1 MTDLNR
7 RQMLSVLGAAPAAV
21 AFTWTPAEARDASA
35 AVQNAAATGQPY
47 TPRFFTAAEFALV
60 TVLCDTIIPRD
71 GRSGSASE
79 AGAPQFIDYI
89 VAEQPNRQMPM
100 RGGLAWLNAEC
111 QQRFEK
117 AFLDCSDPQR
127 REVLDDIAWPAK
139 AKPALS
145 HGVAFFTTMRD
156 LTAAGF
162 FSSKIG
168 MADVGYTG
176 NRVSAWDGAPAAVLQ
191 KLGVSYQE

>member
-1 MTDLNR
+1 MADLNR

-21 AFTWTPAEARDASA
+21 AFTWTPAEAREASA
-35 AVQNAAATGQPY
+35 AIQNAAQAGQPY
-47 TPRFFTAAEFALV
+47 VPRFFTAAEFALV
-60 TVLCDTIIPRD
+60 IALVDIIIPRD

-79 AGAPQFIDYI
+79 AGAPAFIDYI

-117 AFLDCSDPQR
+117 PFLTCSDTER
-127 REVLDDIAWPAK
+127 RLVLDDIAWPAK
-139 AKPALS
+139 AKPEFS

-168 MADVGYTG
+168 MADVGYMG
-176 NRVSAWDGAPAAVLQ
+176 NGVSAWDGAPAAVLQ